1 MAISTAVSRAL
12 QALFI
17 SRQSGACAS
26 QKARPTR
33 PAKGFVS
40 GLQGLCRPAGAG
52 TVIADS
58 QVPRRP
64 AGFLNIEPGSDMT
77 ATAELN
83 VIDDTAFARL
93 EREGRLL
100 NPVLKAPT
108 HQPGRFG
115 FRGELA
121 LRFAPKLA
129 DEARPPELTCD
140 QVMAVAQAGD
150 AKIPFFC
157 GWLLSFESL
166 KDVAET
172 LGDTL
177 SAGGKYFLFC
187 DNIDLS
193 KKYQVPYKGAMFYV
207 LPILESTVYNEMLE
221 LLYLEKNE
229 LKKKDTAGKL
239 DAVANAALKFDVT
252 FDTITYDEGLSLMG
266 PVRNPNENRPV

>member
-1 MAISTAVSRAL
+1 MTDSTV
-12 QALFI
+12 
-17 SRQSGACAS
+17 
-26 QKARPTR
+26 
-33 PAKGFVS
+33 
-40 GLQGLCRPAGAG
+40 
-52 TVIADS
+52 
-58 QVPRRP
+58 
-64 AGFLNIEPGSDMT
+64 LNE
-77 ATAELN
+77 
-83 VIDDTAFARL
+83 IDETAFARL
-93 EREGRLL
+93 EAEGRLL

-108 HQPGRFG
+108 HVAGRFG

-121 LRFAPKLA
+121 LRFAAKLA

-140 QVMAVAQAGD
+140 QVMAVATRGD
-150 AKIPFFC
+150 DKLPFFC

-166 KDVAET
+166 KDVAES

-177 SAGGKYFLFC
+177 SAGGKYFLYC

-207 LPILESTVYNEMLE
+207 LPILENTVYNEMLE
-221 LLYLEKNE
+221 LLYLEKAE

-252 FDTITYDEGLSLMG
+252 FDTITYEEGLQLMG